1 MTTPD
6 EAKRA
11 AVENFQAQHDVACRT
26 GTATSVI
33 PSTRVA
39 FYAGF
44 DAGHASRDAEVEA
57 LQAEVEAAKA
67 DRNERHEKVVEF
79 MDKYEASRA
88 QVERLTKA
96 LERLVGRDIGC
107 ITPPPDAPMDWPGYG
122 SFHCPWCAGKAALA
136 LSPVGGGD
144 GGGR

>member
-44 DAGHASRDAEVEA
+44 DAGHASRDAEVRALREA
-57 LQAEVEAAKA
+57 LEAAA
-67 DRNERHEKVVEF
+67 RSLEALSRCGTASN
-79 MDKYEASRA
+79 MDVRGYASSRA
-88 QVERLTKA
+88 RIA
-96 LERLVGRDIGC
+96 R
-107 ITPPPDAPMDWPGYG
+107 
-122 SFHCPWCAGKAALA
+122 AAIA
-136 LSPVGGGD
+136 NRPEGE
-144 GGGR
+144 

>member
-57 LQAEVEAAKA
+57 LREALEAAA
-67 DRNERHEKVVEF
+67 RSL
-79 MDKYEASRA
+79 EALSRCGTASNMTWLDVRDYASSRA
-88 QVERLTKA
+88 RIA
-96 LERLVGRDIGC
+96 R
-107 ITPPPDAPMDWPGYG
+107 
-122 SFHCPWCAGKAALA
+122 AAIA
-136 LSPVGGGD
+136 NRPEGE
-144 GGGR
+144 

>member
-26 GTATSVI
+26 GTAISKTVF
-33 PSTRVA
+33 TRVA

-57 LQAEVEAAKA
+57 LREALEAAA
-67 DRNERHEKVVEF
+67 RSLEALSRCGTASN
-79 MDKYEASRA
+79 MDVRGYASSRA
-88 QVERLTKA
+88 RVAR
-96 LERLVGRDIGC
+96 
-107 ITPPPDAPMDWPGYG
+107 
-122 SFHCPWCAGKAALA
+122 AALA
-136 LSPVGGGD
+136 NCPEET
-144 GGGR
+144 

>member
-57 LQAEVEAAKA
+57 LREALEAAA
-67 DRNERHEKVVEF
+67 RSLEALSRCGTASN
-79 MDKYEASRA
+79 MDVRGYASSRA
-88 QVERLTKA
+88 RIA
-96 LERLVGRDIGC
+96 R
-107 ITPPPDAPMDWPGYG
+107 
-122 SFHCPWCAGKAALA
+122 AALA
-136 LSPVGGGD
+136 NCPEET
-144 GGGR
+144 